1 MRKTEA
7 EEKRAN
13 PYSGP
18 EILDVTIS
26 TCTPC
31 PNCRTM
37 IYDEEIMSG
46 WKVDD
51 QNLNTICPYCSSEE
65 ADHGSERKGVFAP
78 RLTVHMEWRDRPT
91 ASWYK
96 PSSFE
101 ADAEC
106 NANESYPETEDVSV
120 SYVSPLVL
128 RREVETLL
136 ASDLHALKDPKIMST
151 HPVVFWNL
159 IFYLRRLSLPTHLYT
174 WISPRNHVRC
184 VYDRPLDH
192 SGPTPLYLVN
202 PNHKFIASEKVAS
215 RSLGV
220 WRTVTQSVQDNKLF
234 TAIQTLINDSRR
246 VTENGQ
252 IALGPHFPVFRDI
265 QFASL
270 DMFGRALLRDSL
282 DKQYAEEHSK
292 LPPRIMCIMP
302 QQDRPQ
308 SLVQRACRKVFLP
321 LDLF

>member
-1 MRKTEA
+1 
-7 EEKRAN
+7 
-13 PYSGP
+13 
-18 EILDVTIS
+18 
-26 TCTPC
+26 
-31 PNCRTM
+31 
-37 IYDEEIMSG
+37 MSG

-51 QNLNTICPYCSSEE
+51 QNLNTICPYCVPPEEVKSE
-65 ADHGSERKGVFAP
+65 AERSGIFAP
-78 RLTVHMEWRDRPT
+78 RLTVRLEKRDKPT
-91 ASWYK
+91 TSWYRLNT
-96 PSSFE
+96 FD
-101 ADAEC
+101 ADLQQGSPAV
-106 NANESYPETEDVSV
+106 TEDSPQDICV

-136 ASDLHALKDPKIMST
+136 AADLYALKDPQIMTS

-159 IFYLRRLSLPTHLYT
+159 VFYLRRLSLPSHLYM
-174 WISPRNHVRC
+174 WISQRAHVRC

-192 SGPTPLYLVN
+192 VGPTPLYLVN
-202 PNHKFIASEKVAS
+202 PNHKFTSLEIS
-215 RSLGV
+215 RSLPV
-220 WRTVTQSVQDNKLF
+220 WKNVTQSVQDNRLF

-270 DMFGRALLRDSL
+270 DVFGRALLRDSL
-282 DKQYAEEHSK
+282 DKQYVEEYHK

-302 QQDRPQ
+302 QQDKPQ
-308 SLVQRACRKVFLP
+308 SPVQRACRKVFLP